1 MKYTICSD
9 LITLIKDIYSD
20 QKIIPLYE
28 PRLMG
33 NEKTHLEDS
42 IKSLNDFDLISGE
55 KYSKFKNNNN
65 EL

>member
-1 MKYTICSD
+1 
-9 LITLIKDIYSD
+9 
-20 QKIIPLYE
+20 
-28 PRLMG
+28 MG

>member
-20 QKIIPLYE
+20 QKIIPLYV
-28 PRLMG
+28 PRLMR
-33 NEKTHLEDS
+33 NEKTYLEDS